1 MIVQRYVLTSLTKVF
16 IASALVLYGVMFIV
30 EWIRIGRFV
39 SISDIDIF
47 FFAMVPMAVFVLPMA
62 LLFSVLLVLERL
74 STESEIIAM
83 KASGV
88 HSRTLYLPIII
99 LSIICMVAQMA
110 VSTYFGPLSMGKIQA
125 RLIQKA
131 PEKIYAFLKEREFDD
146 TFKGITI
153 YIESINQVQRELKNI
168 FIETT
173 GSRRS
178 VITADTGTIDVTPSG
193 IMMKLIGGSM
203 FTNTSTAL
211 RYITFDEY
219 VFSIDA
225 NFGRQLSIRSYKS
238 ATQPV
243 LKQMIRENPRPKWI
257 KEYHNRFSFPVLNI
271 ILGLIGISFGI
282 QRPRSPRF
290 TGFIVG
296 ISTILGYYIV
306 FIFADRA
313 VKGELLDPLI
323 GAWIPNVI
331 FCLVLITIWLWRKYG
346 FGKGGI

>member
-1 MIVQRYVLTSLTKVF
+1 MIVQRYVLTYLTKVF

-47 FFAMVPMAVFVLPMA
+47 LFAMVPMAIFVLPMA

-88 HSRTLYLPIII
+88 HNRTLYLPIII
-99 LSIICMVAQMA
+99 LSIICMAAQMV
-110 VSTYFGPLSMGKIQA
+110 VSTYLGPLSMGRIQA

-146 TFKGITI
+146 TFKGITL
-153 YIESINQVQRELKNI
+153 YIESINQVQRELKNV

-173 GSRRS
+173 GNRRS
-178 VITADTGTIDVTPSG
+178 VITAQGGTIDITPSG
-193 IMMKLIGGSM
+193 IMMKLAGGSM
-203 FTNTSTAL
+203 FTNTGEAI

-219 VFSIDA
+219 TFSIEA
-225 NFGRQLSIRSYKS
+225 NFGRELSIRTHES
-238 ATQPV
+238 ATQGQ
-243 LKQMIRENPRPKWI
+243 LRQLIRENPRPKWI

-282 QRPRSPRF
+282 QRPRAPRF

-296 ISTILGYYIV
+296 ISTILGYYMV

-313 VKGELLDPLI
+313 VKGELLAPVI
-323 GAWIPNVI
+323 GAWMPNII
-331 FCLVLITIWLWRKYG
+331 FALVLTAIWGWRRYG